1 MDDGGGGGLG
11 GGEGGKGVVSAL
23 LKQGRMPGATLVGLQ
38 HKEMLKSRKRQLAAV
53 LGALTHGDTLA
64 LDQALSAHYPLLKP
78 STSSLGAYGGELKDA
93 GTRLRGERARESRL
107 RTLKRKAK
115 AAQRSANALALQDGR
130 ADGDDDEDKL
140 PPPEGDFTFSCPS
153 KTSIRLVETRKEVA
167 ELHARFEAELSRQAA
182 KAAEAAKQAAAA
194 AAAAAHASKKAA
206 RVQQKAARTGNNT
219 NSQVTATHPPPSLE
233 QLTGTGEQ
241 TIGGGAKGRGK
252 KKKRSALANASN
264 PHHLRNYVP
273 SRLPNQG
280 QTNAA
285 QAQANAQNYVSPL
298 PIRFLSAQVPPRRRG
313 RKNDRSQSPPA
324 QGKNAKDREGTPV
337 SQLVNPID
345 EWICPF
351 CEYQLFYG
359 DDASY
364 RRAVRNR
371 KKILKRRRRARERA
385 AAAASGNSA
394 PAGRD
399 RGAGG
404 DEDEDEE
411 YEPEPVAP
419 VPTSKHGASGRG
431 RAGGGVGDGDGGGE
445 VHAGR

>member
-1 MDDGGGGGLG
+1 M
-11 GGEGGKGVVSAL
+11 
-23 LKQGRMPGATLVGLQ
+23 
-38 HKEMLKSRKRQLAAV
+38 
-53 LGALTHGDTLA
+53 
-64 LDQALSAHYPLLKP
+64 
-78 STSSLGAYGGELKDA
+78 
-93 GTRLRGERARESRL
+93 
-107 RTLKRKAK
+107 
-115 AAQRSANALALQDGR
+115 
-130 ADGDDDEDKL
+130 
-140 PPPEGDFTFSCPS
+140 
-153 KTSIRLVETRKEVA
+153 A
-167 ELHARFEAELSRQAA
+167 ELQARFEAELSRQAA

-194 AAAAAHASKKAA
+194 AAAAAHMSKKAA
-206 RVQQKAARTGNNT
+206 RAQQKAARIGTNT
-219 NSQVTATHPPPSLE
+219 SSHVTATHPPPSLE
-233 QLTGTGEQ
+233 RLTGTGEQ
-241 TIGGGAKGRGK
+241 TVGGGAKGRGK

-298 PIRFLSAQVPPRRRG
+298 PIRFLSAQVPPRRR
-313 RKNDRSQSPPA
+313 RSKNDGTQSPPS
-324 QGKNAKDREGTPV
+324 QGKNAKEREGTPV

-404 DEDEDEE
+404 EEDEDEE

-419 VPTSKHGASGRG
+419 IPASKHGASGRD
-431 RAGGGVGDGDGGGE
+431 RASGGPGDGDRGGE